1 MKLNMFI
8 HVVKPEQ
15 SEVGIRRE
23 GEGREGEG
31 REVKGESGGGRAGDG
46 REIKV
51 Q

>member
-23 GEGREGEG
+23 GEGRE
-31 REVKGESGGGRAGDG
+31 VKGESGGGRAGDG
-46 REIKV
+46 REIKEK
-51 Q
+51 